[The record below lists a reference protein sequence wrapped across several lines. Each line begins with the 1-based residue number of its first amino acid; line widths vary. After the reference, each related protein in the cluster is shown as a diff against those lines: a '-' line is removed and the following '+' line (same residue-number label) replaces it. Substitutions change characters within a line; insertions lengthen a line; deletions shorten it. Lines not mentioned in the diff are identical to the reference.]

1 MHHYDTGIHVGS
13 QIQDVFFLMF
23 LIHGFDMIVRYK
35 FDTHELGVMTS
46 IWFCYVFDMVWVQSL
61 GYGLDMVHRI

>member
-1 MHHYDTGIHVGS
+1 
-13 QIQDVFFLMF
+13 MF

-61 GYGLDMVHRI
+61 GYGLDMAHRI